1 MATETPCMSPS
12 LTHRVYFVIPQ
23 DGPKFVT
30 GQKRYLEFSI
40 LFQMVTTKSS
50 ENPLKLEKLGLS
62 HSRLND
68 RYHSQSMER
77 IQEISADIDIELS
90 KVEDDN
96 LESVSQRGENRK
108 YSLTG

>member
-1 MATETPCMSPS
+1 MSQLQSSELQFVSFS
-12 LTHRVYFVIPQ
+12 LTS
-23 DGPKFVT
+23 
-30 GQKRYLEFSI
+30 KRFERQFFSI
-40 LFQMVTTKSS
+40 LQIITTKPA
-50 ENPLKLEKLGLS
+50 ENPLQLEKLGLS

-77 IQEISADIDIELS
+77 IQEISADMDGELS

>member
-1 MATETPCMSPS
+1 M
-12 LTHRVYFVIPQ
+12 I
-23 DGPKFVT
+23 
-30 GQKRYLEFSI
+30 
-40 LFQMVTTKSS
+40 TTKTNDS
-50 ENPLKLEKLGLS
+50 PLKLEKLGLS

-77 IQEISADIDIELS
+77 IQEISVDMDVDLS

>member
-1 MATETPCMSPS
+1 M
-12 LTHRVYFVIPQ
+12 I
-23 DGPKFVT
+23 
-30 GQKRYLEFSI
+30 
-40 LFQMVTTKSS
+40 TTKTS

-77 IQEISADIDIELS
+77 IQEMSADIDAELS

-108 YSLTG
+108 YSLTGLVFTCYCRKFFIQIFYHRTEITTNCIILQSIVRCTRRK

>member
-1 MATETPCMSPS
+1 MSPA
-12 LTHRVYFVIPQ
+12 
-23 DGPKFVT
+23 
-30 GQKRYLEFSI
+30 
-40 LFQMVTTKSS
+40 

-77 IQEISADIDIELS
+77 IQEISADMDGELS

>member
-1 MATETPCMSPS
+1 M
-12 LTHRVYFVIPQ
+12 I
-23 DGPKFVT
+23 
-30 GQKRYLEFSI
+30 
-40 LFQMVTTKSS
+40 TTSTNDS
-50 ENPLKLEKLGLS
+50 PLKLEKLGLS

-77 IQEISADIDIELS
+77 IQEISVDMDMDLS

-108 YSLTG
+108 YSLTGYLRLTQFHYI